1 MKTTPEQ
8 ISSLI
13 RRISMVQWRA
23 ADAWIRESGLTQ
35 IQGRAIG
42 FIDAHQ
48 DRGVIARDLAEASG
62 TTAASV
68 ASLISGLEE
77 RGLVE
82 RRPAPD
88 DARRKLLFAT
98 PAAVAMTRDFAERMN
113 AAYEAAFAVLT
124 DDEQDQLV
132 ALLTRVAEAN
142 DIEDSPGR

>member
-1 MKTTPEQ
+1 MTKPEQ
-8 ISSLI
+8 ISGLI

-23 ADAWIRESGLTQ
+23 ADAWIRDTGLTQ

-42 FIDAHQ
+42 FIESHQ

-68 ASLISGLEE
+68 ASLIQGLEE

-82 RRPAPD
+82 RRPSPD

-98 PAAVAMTRDFAERMN
+98 PAAVAMTRDFEERMN
-113 AAYEAAFAVLT
+113 AAYLVAFAVLT
-124 DDEQDQLV
+124 DAEQDQLIS
-132 ALLTRVAEAN
+132 LLTRIAEAN
-142 DIEDSPGR
+142 DIEDGPGR